1 MFDDPGCLKLP
12 FVDTPTHRLSRRDVP
27 FFGKFYLSAF
37 LSSFYMVVQ
46 MNSCNFEFSLLTSA
60 H

>member
-12 FVDTPTHRLSRRDVP
+12 FVDTPTHRRDVP
-27 FFGKFYLSAF
+27 FFSKFYLSAF

>member
-12 FVDTPTHRLSRRDVP
+12 FVDTPTHRRDVP
-27 FFGKFYLSAF
+27 FFSKFYLSAF

-46 MNSCNFEFSLLTSA
+46 MNSCMFEFSLLTSA